1 MNNMNDFMTE
11 TEVYFWDL
19 PHTEDEEVCYDVMCF
34 DGYAVATKNELNVN
48 SNTPNV
54 LFITYPKMA
63 DVVANGMAD
72 ECTLYRYCEFYNV
85 GNLCYGDIMMR
96 YGEVIAKC

>member
-1 MNNMNDFMTE
+1 MNDFMIE
-11 TEVYFWDL
+11 TEIYFWDL
-19 PHTEDEEVCYDVMCF
+19 PHTKDEEVCYDVMCF

-48 SNTPNV
+48 PNTPNV

-72 ECTLYRYCEFYNV
+72 ECTL
-85 GNLCYGDIMMR
+85 
-96 YGEVIAKC
+96 